1 MRLKSFLVA
10 ADAYNRYALEAYF
23 HVQVTHEI
31 SADCS
36 QTTKLSIMI
45 YDAVVDAI
53 VICRFYLVPLS

>member
-36 QTTKLSIMI
+36 QTTTLSIMI

-53 VICRFYLVPLS
+53 VIC